1 VNQPKFESAPR
12 RLQTAALVVA
22 NLSSFLTPFMSS
34 AINVAM
40 PSIAREFSLSA
51 VRLTWVATA
60 YMLTAAMFLVPFGRI
75 GDIVGRKRIFAL
87 GLVVNTAGTV
97 LAALSGSGLLLIVC
111 RGLQGLGGAM
121 IFGTGVAILTSVFPP
136 GERGRALGINTAAT
150 YLGLSLGPVLGGV
163 LVQSLGW
170 RSIFWVT
177 VPVGLAALAFVGWKL
192 EGEWAEARGEGFD
205 WPGAAVFGLGLV
217 SLMYGFSRL
226 PSTPGLI
233 MTLAGLAALAGFA
246 GLESRAQAPV
256 LDTRLFR
263 HNRIF
268 AFSNLAALISYSAT
282 SAVTLLLSLYL
293 QYIKA
298 LTPREAGFVLL
309 AQPILMALC
318 SPLAGKL
325 SDRAEPRTIAS
336 AGMGAC
342 CAGLALFAFL
352 RPQTTILF
360 VIGGL
365 VCLGI
370 GFGLFSSP
378 NTNAIMGS
386 VERRLFGAASATLG
400 TMRLTGQMMS
410 AGITMMIFALIMGRT
425 EIGPEVF
432 PQFLRSVRIAFS
444 LYAVLCF
451 AGVFASLARGRRGR
465 RA

>member
-12 RLQTAALVVA
+12 RLQTTALVVA

-75 GDIVGRKRIFAL
+75 GDIVGRKKIFAL

-177 VPVGLAALAFVGWKL
+177 VPVGLAAWL
-192 EGEWAEARGEGFD
+192 
-205 WPGAAVFGLGLV
+205 
-217 SLMYGFSRL
+217 SS
-226 PSTPGLI
+226 
-233 MTLAGLAALAGFA
+233 AGN
-246 GLESRAQAPV
+246 SRASGP
-256 LDTRLFR
+256 RP
-263 HNRIF
+263 
-268 AFSNLAALISYSAT
+268 AA
-282 SAVTLLLSLYL
+282 
-293 QYIKA
+293 
-298 LTPREAGFVLL
+298 
-309 AQPILMALC
+309 
-318 SPLAGKL
+318 
-325 SDRAEPRTIAS
+325 RAS
-336 AGMGAC
+336 
-342 CAGLALFAFL
+342 
-352 RPQTTILF
+352 
-360 VIGGL
+360 IG
-365 VCLGI
+365 
-370 GFGLFSSP
+370 
-378 NTNAIMGS
+378 
-386 VERRLFGAASATLG
+386 
-400 TMRLTGQMMS
+400 
-410 AGITMMIFALIMGRT
+410 
-425 EIGPEVF
+425 
-432 PQFLRSVRIAFS
+432 
-444 LYAVLCF
+444 
-451 AGVFASLARGRRGR
+451 RGRPSSGSGSSRSRTGFPACLRR

>member
-1 VNQPKFESAPR
+1 
-12 RLQTAALVVA
+12 
-22 NLSSFLTPFMSS
+22 
-34 AINVAM
+34 
-40 PSIAREFSLSA
+40 
-51 VRLTWVATA
+51 
-60 YMLTAAMFLVPFGRI
+60 
-75 GDIVGRKRIFAL
+75 
-87 GLVVNTAGTV
+87 
-97 LAALSGSGLLLIVC
+97 
-111 RGLQGLGGAM
+111 
-121 IFGTGVAILTSVFPP
+121 
-136 GERGRALGINTAAT
+136 
-150 YLGLSLGPVLGGV
+150 
-163 LVQSLGW
+163 
-170 RSIFWVT
+170 
-177 VPVGLAALAFVGWKL
+177 
-192 EGEWAEARGEGFD
+192 
-205 WPGAAVFGLGLV
+205 
-217 SLMYGFSRL
+217 
-226 PSTPGLI
+226 
-233 MTLAGLAALAGFA
+233 MTLAGLAALVGFA

-318 SPLAGKL
+318 SPLAGRL

-336 AGMGAC
+336 IGMAAC
-342 CAGLALFAFL
+342 SVGLALFAFL

-386 VERRLFGAASATLG
+386 VERRLFGTASATLG